1 MNYFLIFLILLIPI
15 QSAFALDDD
24 PQWNNAL
31 DFKKLTGARVNVFQ
45 DSTVDWCI
53 HTENLSYAEIAK
65 TSIYEWEEKLTETT
79 GKDVWNMNV
88 HVNTLN
94 EKVCDGHI
102 WYKEIPQ
109 KIDIKLKGV
118 AGSSLEYTLL
128 PDIVIY
134 TTDYQKAL
142 LQIFENQVEELS
154 IEDIEDRLNNLNY
167 QSHTGTN
174 IERITKHELGHALSL
189 FHPDD
194 VQNAKGIM
202 SYNMN
207 ELEILDEEIWQIVHT
222 YPNGF
227 NGIQKNQIGVKI
239 DQSNNLQYEITT
251 GEWISMSFEIP
262 IKNKLRIT
270 DMELDIYSNNGDVTK
285 LYFGETIKIPDND
298 HFSEIVTHSTHFIK
312 NKLQFEIGLIPLHE
326 DILDLKIILKN
337 ITGQEFQYDLKQ
349 VMKIKD
355 GLFSKELLE
364 HPQKLKTFSISTSMI
379 NQEIEKDE
387 RDLKIAKDKYL
398 EELKKCLTV
407 KNGKYCKELLESMSS
422 KVTNNS

>member
-15 QSAFALDDD
+15 QSAFALYDD
-24 PQWNNAL
+24 PQRNNAL
-31 DFKKLTGARVNVFQ
+31 DFKKLTGARINVFQ

-53 HTENLSYAEIAK
+53 HTENSSYAKIAK

-109 KIDIKLKGV
+109 KIDIKLKGL
-118 AGSSLEYTLL
+118 AGLSLEDTLL

-142 LQIFENQVEELS
+142 VQIFENQVEELA
-154 IEDIEDRLNNLNY
+154 IEDIEDRLSNLNH

-194 VQNAKGIM
+194 VKNAKGIM

-227 NGIQKNQIGVKI
+227 NGIQKKPN
-239 DQSNNLQYEITT
+239 
-251 GEWISMSFEIP
+251 WC
-262 IKNKLRIT
+262 KNR
-270 DMELDIYSNNGDVTK
+270 
-285 LYFGETIKIPDND
+285 
-298 HFSEIVTHSTHFIK
+298 
-312 NKLQFEIGLIPLHE
+312 
-326 DILDLKIILKN
+326 
-337 ITGQEFQYDLKQ
+337 
-349 VMKIKD
+349 
-355 GLFSKELLE
+355 
-364 HPQKLKTFSISTSMI
+364 SI
-379 NQEIEKDE
+379 
-387 RDLKIAKDKYL
+387 
-398 EELKKCLTV
+398 
-407 KNGKYCKELLESMSS
+407 
-422 KVTNNS
+422 